1 MKKGLILALGLML
14 LTAMAQ
20 AGTTNYDMGQLAGV
34 EFRMAAG
41 ARPAGMAGAFT
52 ALADDFNAPSWN
64 AAGLAGLS
72 GTQIGFMHTIYLLDM
87 SQEYLAYAQPINGQ
101 SGLGINLVLVNYGSM
116 DKTLEVNNL
125 PEMDGTITPMSY
137 LGTVGYGLKLG
148 PMLSLGASIK
158 VLSQNID
165 TYSSVAL
172 AADLGTILEPM
183 NGLRLGLALKN
194 LGPEVDGFALPMS
207 AHIGAA
213 YALPLTLGEKD
224 KWQLAVDSE
233 VLFGASEFSSISVG
247 SEYDYQDTLKIRVGY
262 KLDDKAD
269 LGAIKGLTAG
279 VGVKLN
285 IFQVDYAFSSLG
297 ELGSNH
303 QVGLSVVF

>member
-1 MKKGLILALGLML
+1 
-14 LTAMAQ
+14 
-20 AGTTNYDMGQLAGV
+20 
-34 EFRMAAG
+34 
-41 ARPAGMAGAFT
+41 
-52 ALADDFNAPSWN
+52 
-64 AAGLAGLS
+64 
-72 GTQIGFMHTIYLLDM
+72 M

>member
-1 MKKGLILALGLML
+1 ML

-64 AAGLAGLS
+64 AAGLAGIDNR
-72 GTQIGFMHTIYLLDM
+72 QIGFMHNIYLSDM

-101 SGLGINLVLVNYGSM
+101 SGLGINLVLVNYGSL
-116 DKTLEVNNL
+116 DKVDEVNGL
-125 PEMDGTITPMSY
+125 PEMTGKINPMSY
-137 LGTVGYGLKLG
+137 MATVGYGLKIA
-148 PMLSLGASIK
+148 PVVSLGASIK

-165 TYSSVAL
+165 TYSSVAM
-172 AADLGTILEPM
+172 AADLGTIVQPM
-183 NGLRLGLALKN
+183 NSLRLGLVLKN